1 MTSRTYNLCIVGFG
15 NVGKALVK
23 LLQHKSNELREQY
36 GIDWKITGIASR
48 SLGWIAS
55 AGGLNP
61 DELLD
66 HVALSRIKPT
76 AQGIRD
82 WLDIAKADVLFEAS
96 SLNRHNGQP
105 AIEYLRAALERGSH
119 AISANKGPV
128 VFALSELSELARS
141 KGRQFL
147 YESTVMDGVPIFSL
161 FRETLPAVHVSGFRG
176 ILNATTNVV
185 LAGMEAGLP
194 LNEAVRKA
202 QEMGIAESDP
212 SDDLEGWDA
221 AVKVAALAIVVL
233 GCPLR
238 LCDVERQGITALDAA
253 TVQAARQA
261 GLPYKLVCRARREVN
276 GVRATVKPEQ
286 LPLSDPL
293 ARIDGGSSCVHFE
306 LDILPGL
313 TIIEHDAGLDTTA
326 YGMLADFIRAV
337 SSSKSGSPKS
347 TLRAQ
352 R

>member
-1 MTSRTYNLCIVGFG
+1 M
-15 NVGKALVK
+15 
-23 LLQHKSNELREQY
+23 
-36 GIDWKITGIASR
+36 
-48 SLGWIAS
+48 
-55 AGGLNP
+55 
-61 DELLD
+61 
-66 HVALSRIKPT
+66 KPT
-76 AQGIRD
+76 AQDVRD
-82 WLDIAKADVLFEAS
+82 WLDIARADVLFEVS

-105 AIEYLRAALERGSH
+105 AIEYLQAALESGAH

-128 VFALSELSELARS
+128 VFALSGLSELARS
-141 KGRQFL
+141 KGRRFL
-147 YESTVMDGVPIFSL
+147 FESTVMDGVPIFSL
-161 FRETLPAVHVSGFRG
+161 FRETLPAVHVRGFQG

-185 LAGMEAGLP
+185 LEGMEAGLP

-238 LCDVERQGITALDAA
+238 LSDVEREGITGLDAA
-253 TVQAARQA
+253 TVPAARQS
-261 GLPYKLVCRARREVN
+261 GTPYKLVCRAQRE
-276 GVRATVKPEQ
+276 GESVRASVRPEQ

-337 SSSKSGSPKS
+337 SIE
-347 TLRAQ
+347 
-352 R
+352 

>member
-1 MTSRTYNLCIVGFG
+1 MTANPRTYNLCIVGFG

-23 LLQHKSNELREQY
+23 LLQRKSTELRERH
-36 GIDWKITGIASR
+36 GIEWKITGVASR

-55 AGGLNP
+55 AEGLNP
-61 DELLD
+61 DHLLD
-66 HVALSRIKPT
+66 NHARSRLKPT

-82 WLDIAKADVLFEAS
+82 WLTIAKAQVLFEAS

-105 AIEYLRAALERGSH
+105 AIEYLQAALHSGAH

-128 VFALSELSELARS
+128 VFALSELSELARA
-141 KGRQFL
+141 KGKRFL
-147 YESTVMDGVPIFSL
+147 FESAVMDGVPIFSL

-185 LAGMEAGLP
+185 LESMEAGLQ
-194 LNEAVRKA
+194 LSAAVRKA

-221 AVKVAALAIVVL
+221 AVKVAALSAVVL
-233 GCPLR
+233 GCPLQ
-238 LCDVERQGITALDAA
+238 LHEIERQGITTLDTAS
-253 TVQAARQA
+253 VQAARQS
-261 GLPYKLVCRARREVN
+261 GMPYKLVCQAHRDGDRVWASVN
-276 GVRATVKPEQ
+276 PEQ

-293 ARIDGGSSCVHFE
+293 SRIDGGSSCIHLE

-313 TIIEHDAGLDTTA
+313 TIIEHDGNVETTA
-326 YGMLADFIRAV
+326 YGMFADFIRAV
-337 SSSKSGSPKS
+337 
-347 TLRAQ
+347 RDE
-352 R
+352 

>member
-1 MTSRTYNLCIVGFG
+1 MMVERHTYNLCIVGFG

-23 LLQHKSNELREQY
+23 LLQRKSSELREQY
-36 GIDWKITGIASR
+36 GIEWKITGIASR

-55 AGGLNP
+55 AEGLNP
-61 DELLD
+61 DQLLD
-66 HVALSRIKPT
+66 DDARSRIKPN
-76 AQGIRD
+76 AQGVRD
-82 WLDIAKADVLFEAS
+82 WLNIAEADVLFEAS
-96 SLNRHNGQP
+96 SLNRHDGQP
-105 AIEYLRAALERGSH
+105 AVEYLQTALEFGAH

-128 VFALSELSELARS
+128 VFAFSELSELARS
-141 KGRQFL
+141 KGRRFL
-147 YESTVMDGVPIFSL
+147 FESAVMDGVPIFSL
-161 FRETLPAVHVSGFRG
+161 FRETLPAVHVSGFQG

-185 LAGMEAGLP
+185 LESMEAGLQ
-194 LNEAVRKA
+194 LSEAVRKA
-202 QEMGIAESDP
+202 QEIGIAESDP

-233 GCPLR
+233 RCPLR
-238 LCDVERQGITALDAA
+238 LCDVEREGITALDTA
-253 TVQAARQA
+253 TVQAARQS
-261 GLPYKLVCRARREVN
+261 GTPYKLVCRAHRE
-276 GVRATVKPEQ
+276 GDRVRASVKPER

-337 SSSKSGSPKS
+337 SVE
-347 TLRAQ
+347 
-352 R
+352 

>member
-1 MTSRTYNLCIVGFG
+1 MTMERHSYNLCIVGFG

-23 LLQHKSNELREQY
+23 LLQSKSSELREQY
-36 GIDWKITGIASR
+36 YIEWKITGIASR
-48 SLGWIAS
+48 RLGWIAS
-55 AGGLNP
+55 ADGLNP
-61 DELLD
+61 DQLLD
-66 HVALSRIKPT
+66 HVELSQMKPT
-76 AQGIRD
+76 AQGVRD
-82 WLDIAKADVLFEAS
+82 WLELAKADVLFESS
-96 SLNRHNGQP
+96 SLNRHDGQP
-105 AIEYLRAALERGSH
+105 AIEYLRAALERGAH

-128 VFALSELSELARS
+128 VFALSELSALARS
-141 KGRQFL
+141 KRRRFL
-147 YESTVMDGVPIFSL
+147 FESTVMDGVPIFSL
-161 FRETLPAVHVSGFRG
+161 FRETLPTVRVSGFRG

-185 LAGMEAGLP
+185 LEGMETGLP

-233 GCPLR
+233 GCPLE
-238 LCDVERQGITALDAA
+238 LCDVERTGITGLDTA
-253 TVQAARQA
+253 TVQAARRA
-261 GLPYKLVCRARREVN
+261 GMPYKLVCRAHHEGD
-276 GVRATVKPEQ
+276 GVRASVKPER

-313 TIIEHDAGLDTTA
+313 TIIEQDAGLDTTA

-337 SSSKSGSPKS
+337 SMK
-347 TLRAQ
+347 
-352 R
+352 